1 MVVLGDDVSDEIV
14 VVLEV
19 AQFLIG
25 ELVPFHPDVRQR
37 RLLGADTRRLL
48 PPLGRA
54 GACANVGVG
63 RLVCHFGSL
72 PRLELTLQR
81 LSLKRRELHVVRRTH
96 DYQASRPI
104 FIRKPRPNRLD
115 IRRGNAPGWAIA
127 SRPLWGHELK

>member
-25 ELVPFHPDVRQR
+25 ELVPCHPDVRQR
-37 RLLGADTRRLL
+37 RLLL
-48 PPLGRA
+48 PLGRA

-63 RLVCHFGSL
+63 RLVCHFVSL
-72 PRLELTLQR
+72 PRRELTLQR

-104 FIRKPRPNRLD
+104 FIRKPRP
-115 IRRGNAPGWAIA
+115 
-127 SRPLWGHELK
+127 E

>member
-1 MVVLGDDVSDEIV
+1 MVLLGDDVSDEIV

-72 PRLELTLQR
+72 PRRDELTIPR

-96 DYQASRPI
+96 EYQASRPI
-104 FIRKPRPNRLD
+104 YIRKARP
-115 IRRGNAPGWAIA
+115 
-127 SRPLWGHELK
+127 E